1 MKLYFC
7 SDLQLPSL
15 RHVCVVFVTLNRAA
29 DQLVVVMTCTRTR
42 VATFKSKRNT
52 GKIVEDLE
60 QVLRRVLTTTR
71 AHPTVSEPTWNVI
84 LEAVAVQ
91 QTVKVMQES
100 TMVAHED
107 VDIHPLWVTG
117 RRCINKAA
125 MWTVNCTANM
135 IKQCKTKGFEYL
147 ISLIDHWMK
156 SIFAEYTNGNRIVL
170 RYMNMQFLNC
180 SCYLWFKDN

>member
-1 MKLYFC
+1 MIKWAE
-7 SDLQLPSL
+7 PAVSL
-15 RHVCVVFVTLNRAA
+15 CMFE
-29 DQLVVVMTCTRTR
+29 
-42 VATFKSKRNT
+42 K
-52 GKIVEDLE
+52 
-60 QVLRRVLTTTR
+60 VLRRVRTTTR

-147 ISLIDHWMK
+147 ISLIDHWIKSYLLNTLMK
-156 SIFAEYTNGNRIVL
+156 TELFYATWTCSFWIVPVTFGL
-170 RYMNMQFLNC
+170 KIINI
-180 SCYLWFKDN
+180 

>member
-1 MKLYFC
+1 MKMNLSNHWQKLISC
-7 SDLQLPSL
+7 DDLLKNGFMIKWAEPAVSL
-15 RHVCVVFVTLNRAA
+15 CMFE
-29 DQLVVVMTCTRTR
+29 
-42 VATFKSKRNT
+42 K
-52 GKIVEDLE
+52 
-60 QVLRRVLTTTR
+60 VLRRVLTTTR

-135 IKQCKTKGFEYL
+135 IKQCKTKGFDQFDW
-147 ISLIDHWMK
+147 SLNKINICWIH
-156 SIFAEYTNGNRIVL
+156 
-170 RYMNMQFLNC
+170 
-180 SCYLWFKDN
+180 

>member
-1 MKLYFC
+1 MIKWAE
-7 SDLQLPSL
+7 PAVSL
-15 RHVCVVFVTLNRAA
+15 CMFE
-29 DQLVVVMTCTRTR
+29 
-42 VATFKSKRNT
+42 K
-52 GKIVEDLE
+52 
-60 QVLRRVLTTTR
+60 VLRRVRTTTR

-125 MWTVNCTANM
+125 MWTVNCKANM

-147 ISLIDHWMK
+147 ISLIDHWIKSYLLNTLMK
-156 SIFAEYTNGNRIVL
+156 TELFYATWTCSFWIVPVPFGL
-170 RYMNMQFLNC
+170 KLINI
-180 SCYLWFKDN
+180 

>member
-1 MKLYFC
+1 MNLSNHWPKLISC
-7 SDLQLPSL
+7 DDLLKNGFMIKWAEPAVSL
-15 RHVCVVFVTLNRAA
+15 CMFE
-29 DQLVVVMTCTRTR
+29 
-42 VATFKSKRNT
+42 K
-52 GKIVEDLE
+52 
-60 QVLRRVLTTTR
+60 VLRRVLTTTR

-125 MWTVNCTANM
+125 MWTVNCTANI

-147 ISLIDHWMK
+147 ISLIDHWIK
-156 SIFAEYTNGNRIVL
+156 SIFAEYTNENRIVL